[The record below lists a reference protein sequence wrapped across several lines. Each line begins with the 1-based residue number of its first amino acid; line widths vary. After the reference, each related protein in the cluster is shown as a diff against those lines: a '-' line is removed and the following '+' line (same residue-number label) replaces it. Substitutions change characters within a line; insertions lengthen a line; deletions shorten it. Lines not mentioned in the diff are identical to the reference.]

1 MCNFWNVEWFV
12 GFVGSY
18 NGNIIGVSGEG
29 GDEGI
34 MEILYF
40 ILLLLV
46 NRVVYNGNIIGVSGE
61 GGDEGIMEILYFIFI
76 FYFLRKIIEKNE
88 KLVLVW

>member
-1 MCNFWNVEWFV
+1 
-12 GFVGSY
+12 
-18 NGNIIGVSGEG
+18 
-29 GDEGI
+29 
-34 MEILYF
+34 MEMLYF

>member
-1 MCNFWNVEWFV
+1 
-12 GFVGSY
+12 
-18 NGNIIGVSGEG
+18 
-29 GDEGI
+29 
-34 MEILYF
+34 MEMLYF
-40 ILLLLV
+40 ILLLLG
-46 NRVVYNGNIIGVSGE
+46 NRVVYNGNIISVSGE